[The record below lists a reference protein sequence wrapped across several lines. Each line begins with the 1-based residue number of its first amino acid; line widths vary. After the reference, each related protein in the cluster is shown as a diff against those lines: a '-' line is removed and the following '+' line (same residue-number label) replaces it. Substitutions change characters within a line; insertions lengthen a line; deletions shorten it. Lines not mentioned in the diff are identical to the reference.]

1 MRPETDG
8 ARSAPKPPKA
18 TLPMSRSENCLRV
31 VHAEDLTLEALRSE
45 IDAQDAEILAALER
59 RMTLAARVRAFK
71 DETRS
76 LNLKPDREARVIAR
90 LMDRARPDI
99 RPLVQ
104 AVWREVLA
112 AGLAAQGPISVSVWP
127 GKRGDVRQGAR
138 ARFGA
143 AATYREAQTAEA
155 ALASAAAGEGVAVL
169 GLEGDRPWWG
179 ELADDL
185 WAFDVVWA
193 GANPVAL
200 AVGRIDP
207 VSLAHGRV
215 LRVSAG
221 GDADPSA
228 VRPRVLASAEGLRL
242 HLEPDRG
249 AAPERGLGVIGR
261 LPA

>member
-1 MRPETDG
+1 MSRPE
-8 ARSAPKPPKA
+8 
-18 TLPMSRSENCLRV
+18 SRLRV
-31 VHAEDLTLEALRSE
+31 VHAQDLTLEALRSE
-45 IDAQDAEILAALER
+45 IDAQDAEILALLER
-59 RMTLAARVRAFK
+59 RMALAARVRAFK

-76 LNLKPDREARVIAR
+76 LNLKPDREAQVIGR
-90 LMDRARPDI
+90 LLDRARPST

-112 AGLAAQGPISVSVWP
+112 AGLAAQGAIAVSVWP
-127 GKRGDVRQGAR
+127 GKRGDVRRSEIDRGAR

-143 AATYREAQTAEA
+143 AATYRDAPSAEA

-169 GLEGDRPWWG
+169 GLEGERPWWA
-179 ELADDL
+179 ELAEDL

-193 GANPVAL
+193 GSNPVAL
-200 AVGRIDP
+200 AVGRVDP

-242 HLEPDRG
+242 HLEVDRG
-249 AAPERGLGVIGR
+249 AAPERHLGVIGR